1 MSESQHWYNIDG
13 IAVHT
18 QNTKKGAKNP
28 TRPTNI
34 RDARDQKLFPSVSGI
49 TGMVANPALVGYMM
63 REAVKASYSRPA
75 IHEETEAEYI
85 SFILNKSREDGLFAA
100 RLGTQI
106 HEGLE
111 RHYSEPLLG
120 DETCLL
126 KMQDGSTVN
135 MRDFIEPAIIKV
147 DELGLCVSDP
157 ECVVVNAPYGYAG
170 KTDLPFTMRR
180 SASGIQVGI
189 ADFKSKRTKVGQKV
203 EPYKSQIMQIS
214 AYIAAHWGSADGDSI
229 PKNAVGYNIFIS
241 TTEVGRIDVVEY
253 DYDTLVEA
261 WSAFK
266 ACLLLWR
273 YNNDFDPRIL

>member
-13 IAVHT
+13 IAVYT

-63 REAVKASYSRPA
+63 REVGKAAYARPV
-75 IHEETEAEYI
+75 IGGETEAEYTT
-85 SFILNKSREDGLFAA
+85 FLVNKSKEDGATAA
-100 RLGTQI
+100 QLGTDI

-170 KTDLPFTMRR
+170 KTDLPFTR
-180 SASGIQVGI
+180 GEQVGI
-189 ADFKSKRTKVGQKV
+189 ADFKSKRTKPGMKV
-203 EPYKSQIMQIS
+203 EPYESQVMQIA
-214 AYIAAHWGSADGDSI
+214 AYIAAHWGSADGESI
-229 PKNAVGYNIFIS
+229 PLNAVGYNIFIS
-241 TTEVGRIDVVEY
+241 TTEVGRVEIAEY
-253 DYDTLVEA
+253 DYETLKEA
-261 WSAFK
+261 WQAFK
-266 ACLLLWR
+266 CCLHLWR
-273 YNNDFDPRIL
+273 YINKFDPRVL

>member
-18 QNTKKGAKNP
+18 QNTKSGAKNP

-111 RHYSEPLLG
+111 LYYSEPLFCHEAFPL
-120 DETCLL
+120 T
-126 KMQDGSTVN
+126 MPDGKEVD
-135 MRDFIEPAIIKV
+135 RLDFIQPAINKV
-147 DELGLCVSDP
+147 EELGFIVTEP

-170 KTDLPFTMRR
+170 KTDLPFTR
-180 SASGIQVGI
+180 GEQVGI
-189 ADFKSKRTKVGQKV
+189 ADFKSKRTKPGMKV
-203 EPYKSQIMQIS
+203 EPYESQVMQIA
-214 AYIAAHWGSADGDSI
+214 AYIAAHWGSADGESI
-229 PKNAVGYNIFIS
+229 PLNAVGYNIFIS
-241 TTEVGRIDVVEY
+241 TTEVGRVEIAEY
-253 DYDTLVEA
+253 DYETLKEA
-261 WSAFK
+261 WQAFK
-266 ACLLLWR
+266 CCLHLWR
-273 YNNDFDPRIL
+273 YINKFDPRVL